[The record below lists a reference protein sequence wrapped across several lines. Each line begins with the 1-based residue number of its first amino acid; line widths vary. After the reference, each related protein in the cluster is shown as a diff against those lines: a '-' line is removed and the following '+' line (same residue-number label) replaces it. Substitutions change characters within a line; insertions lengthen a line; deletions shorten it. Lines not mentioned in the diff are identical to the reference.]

1 MTFLHPE
8 FIYYMILPLIVLFGL
23 LLTQKDRQGVFFS
36 EEVMEKLRV
45 NSKRMSLKVR
55 NALFFIIASLL
66 ILALAQPSI
75 PNGKVEIKAKSAD
88 IMIGLDIS
96 DSMLAEDLYPSRL
109 ELAKHKI
116 LELLNAAPNE
126 RIGVVAFAKS
136 SYLVSPLSFDHDAVS
151 FLVRQLEP
159 SSITEKGTDLMQ
171 LLYSVNESLKEQK
184 NRYLLLFSDGGDNED
199 FSQEIAYAK
208 EHNITVFVL
217 ALGTK
222 KGAPIKEK
230 DGFITQNGKI
240 VISKLNQ
247 SISSLATST
256 GGVYIEGVSSDKDV
270 KEMLSQ
276 IESHTKQKTLKS
288 ETITRYIPL
297 FQIPIGLA
305 LFLLLIATSSMSK
318 REVVNLP
325 SLFLITLLL
334 SASVPSYAGI
344 MDFKLLDDA
353 KKSYESGDYKTSSS
367 LYDKYVKD
375 HDTNEANYNL
385 ASSFYKDKKYKKAV
399 QAYSNVHFA
408 DKDKQAG
415 VLYNLA
421 NSYAKSGELQKA
433 LDTYKNSLAL
443 KDDDD
448 AKENKEIVEKLLQK
462 KQDKKQDKQ
471 KQKNQKNNQ
480 NQNQNQKSDQN
491 KDQQDQNKQTQDKQ
505 NKKSDQEKKDQD
517 KQQQNSSKEPQKDQ
531 KSDKEE
537 NSSQEN
543 KQQSRDEQNKEK
555 PQDMNQS
562 KKSDKEEQK
571 QQEKSAGAS
580 QADKER
586 MSDKEEKKWLQRLN
600 LNTPAHIYKLK
611 SSKAQKD
618 NENEKPW

>member
-8 FIYYMILPLIVLFGL
+8 FIYYMILPLIALFGL

-45 NSKRMSLKVR
+45 NSKRMSLKAR

-96 DSMLAEDLYPSRL
+96 DSMLAEDFYPSRL

-184 NRYLLLFSDGGDNED
+184 NRYLLLFSDGGDNEE
-199 FSQEIAYAK
+199 FSQEISYAK

-256 GGVYIEGVSSDKDV
+256 GGVYIEGVNSDKDV

-421 NSYAKSGELQKA
+421 NSYTKSGELQKA
-433 LDTYKNSLAL
+433 LDTYNKSLAL

-462 KQDKKQDKQ
+462 KQGKKQDKQ
-471 KQKNQKNNQ
+471 NQKNNQ
-480 NQNQNQKSDQN
+480 NQNKKS
-491 KDQQDQNKQTQDKQ
+491 DQQDQNKGQQDQNKQSQDKQ
-505 NKKSDQEKKDQD
+505 NKNGDQEKKDQE
-517 KQQQNSSKEPQKDQ
+517 KQQQNSSKEPPKDQ

-555 PQDMNQS
+555 TQDMNQS

-571 QQEKSAGAS
+571 QLENSAVTS
-580 QADKER
+580 QVDKES

>member
-8 FIYYMILPLIVLFGL
+8 FIYYMILPLIALFGL

-45 NSKRMSLKVR
+45 NSKRMSLKAR

-96 DSMLAEDLYPSRL
+96 DSMLAEDVYPSRL

-256 GGVYIEGVSSDKDV
+256 GGVYIEGVNSDKDV

-480 NQNQNQKSDQN
+480 NQNQKSDQN
-491 KDQQDQNKQTQDKQ
+491 KDQQDQNKQSQDKQ
-505 NKKSDQEKKDQD
+505 NKNGDQEKKDQD
-517 KQQQNSSKEPQKDQ
+517 KQQQNSSKEPPKDQ

-555 PQDMNQS
+555 TQDMNQS

-571 QQEKSAGAS
+571 QLENSAVTS
-580 QADKER
+580 QVDKES